1 MQRAC
6 GTRPT
11 RVYEVH
17 SLNIS
22 DSLHSVQKV
31 TRSTVATC
39 KQKKKKKKKKKN
51 HYLQMKSA
59 IANSLE

>member
-39 KQKKKKKKKKKN
+39 KQKKKN